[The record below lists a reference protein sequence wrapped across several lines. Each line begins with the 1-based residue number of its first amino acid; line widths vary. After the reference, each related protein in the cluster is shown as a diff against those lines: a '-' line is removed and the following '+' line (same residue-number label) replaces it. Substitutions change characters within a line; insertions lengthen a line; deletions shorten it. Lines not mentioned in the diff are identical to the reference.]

1 MKSSITLLLTFLT
14 LCFSSFAQSDYLNPN
29 DGFLVED
36 IINDKLFAS
45 YEVNDGKLYGFD
57 TDGIHAYDLSDGSE
71 LYTEVKPAD
80 YAAQPGFMKV
90 DNAGEFLW
98 MGFTKTDYSDDRIY
112 RFDLSSKTWEHMA
125 TLPANFDLEFSGDHI
140 FVSGLNSDT
149 WGDPNNI
156 WLLDI
161 SGANNHIK
169 IVETG
174 GSSAGIACDNDGNIY
189 YASYFST
196 EDNSV
201 VKWDASDIE
210 AVINGGTS
218 LTFSDATTL
227 SSLPAGA
234 YDCDMD
240 DNDNLVFNC
249 NDFTNGGFVAIW
261 NGTAGSS
268 ENYTSSCS
276 TSEWLTFVKATGNVN
291 TGGKFYTMAYAQAVA
306 EIKKELE
313 NTIEI
318 INPIADKELPKN
330 TNNYQIDINDVF
342 EYTAGDLTYSFSN
355 SNNALLDIELEE
367 GILSISSTDDEI
379 GISSMTI
386 TATAG
391 GESLNYEFEIEIFDY
406 NYTEGVFIVNEDWFG
421 QDNGT
426 VNFITNDGHIVYR
439 AFRHENAEET
449 LGASTQFATTYGDHM
464 IFMSKQG
471 NRLVICDRETLELE
485 SSFEDIGA
493 DGRAFMGY
501 DEETAYIGTS
511 NGIKTLNLE
520 TLTLGNNI
528 EGISGETGL
537 MLKAENYVFVCQS
550 NTVSILEDHTVIETI
565 AAEGINGIAR
575 TLDGNVWVSAGN
587 KVIKISPETLE
598 NEIINLPDDLSIA
611 GGDGAWNA
619 GSFCASTTENA
630 LFFAKSNGW
639 SGSNEIYK
647 FDTDDPNSLNAP
659 FATLTEDW
667 ILYGAG
673 IRVHPI
679 SNEVYATAIKP
690 GWGENAKYNELFII
704 DGETGN
710 IESSIGLEDY
720 YWFPA
725 MPLMVDKY
733 APVIVD
739 EYEIEV
745 DMNHEDISIDLAA
758 LVEDMDNLQV
768 GIEYEITNISEEGII
783 SALVENDELNV
794 QFMADVSG
802 ESVILLRALSNG
814 RILDFE
820 IPVTVHNSVGMEEGL
835 SNKVSCS
842 PNPFQN
848 SIHIQINNTNPV
860 EAKIYSLGGQL
871 VWQGTITKSIQV
883 DSEIFDSGSYILQ
896 LISENEAHTQK
907 IIKN

>member
-1 MKSSITLLLTFLT
+1 MKSRITLLLTFLS
-14 LCFSSFAQSDYLNPN
+14 LCFSSFAQSDYLSPN
-29 DGFLVED
+29 DGFSVKD
-36 IINDKLFAS
+36 IISDKLFAS

-57 TDGIHAYDLSDGSE
+57 TDGIHAYDLSDGTM
-71 LYTEVKPAD
+71 LYTEAKPAD
-80 YAAQPGFMKV
+80 YAAQPSFMNI
-90 DNAGEFLW
+90 DTSGDFLW

-112 RFDLSSKTWEHMA
+112 RFDLNLKTWEHMA

-169 IVETG
+169 IIETG
-174 GSSAGIACDNDGNIY
+174 GSSAGIACDNAGNIY

-201 VKWDASDIE
+201 VKWEASDIE

-240 DNDNLVFNC
+240 DNANLVFNC

-268 ENYTSSCS
+268 ENYTSSC
-276 TSEWLTFVKATGNVN
+276 TTTEWLTFVKATGNVN
-291 TGGKFYTMAYAQAVA
+291 SGGEFYTMAYAQAVA
-306 EIKKELE
+306 EIKKDVEYSL
-313 NTIEI
+313 EI
-318 INPIADKELPKN
+318 INPIADQEQPKN
-330 TNNYQIDINDVF
+330 ISDFQININDVF
-342 EYTAGDLTYSFSN
+342 EYEGGDLTYSFTN
-355 SNNALLDIELEE
+355 SDTDLLNIVLEE
-367 GILSISSTDDEI
+367 GILNINTIENEI
-379 GISSMTI
+379 GSATISI
-386 TATAG
+386 TATSGDQSA
-391 GESLNYEFEIEIFDY
+391 SNEFEIEIFDY

-426 VNFITNDGHIVYR
+426 VNFMTNEGQFVYR
-439 AFRHENAEET
+439 AFRHENTGET
-449 LGASTQFATTYGDHM
+449 LGATTQFASTFGEHI

-485 SSFEDIGA
+485 ASFEDIGA

-511 NGIKTLNLE
+511 DGIKTLNLE
-520 TLTLGNNI
+520 TLTFGNDI

-550 NTVSILEDHTVIETI
+550 NTISILEEGSIIESI
-565 AAEGINGIAR
+565 SAEGINGIAR
-575 TLDGNVWVSAGN
+575 TLDGNVWVSAGTQI
-587 KVIKISPETLE
+587 IKINPETLE
-598 NEIINLPDDLSIA
+598 NEIINLPEDLSIA

-630 LFFAKSNGW
+630 LFFVKSNGW

-647 FDTDDPNSLNAP
+647 FETDDINSLNEP
-659 FATLTEDW
+659 FATLAEDW

-673 IRVHPI
+673 IRIHPI

-690 GWGENAKYNELFII
+690 GWGENSKYNNLFII
-704 DGETGN
+704 NGETGN
-710 IESSIGLEDY
+710 TESSIGLEDY

-733 APVIVD
+733 APVMVD

-758 LVEDMDNLQV
+758 LVEDIDNLQV
-768 GIEYEITNISEEGII
+768 GIEYEITNISEEGILT
-783 SALVENDELNV
+783 ANLENDQLNIE
-794 QFMADVSG
+794 FAADMPG
-802 ESVILLRALSNG
+802 ESVISLRALSNG

-820 IPVTVHNSVGMEEGL
+820 IPATVHNSLGFDEDL
-835 SNKVSCS
+835 SSKIVCS

-848 SIHIQINNTNPV
+848 SIHIQTNNTNPV

-871 VWQGTITKSIQV
+871 VWEGMVTKNIQI
-883 DSEIFDSGSYILQ
+883 DSEIFESGSYILQ
-896 LISENEAHTQK
+896 LISENETHTQK